1 MKESIP
7 AMILDGVGKD
17 AAIGLVNMASGWWS
31 GNNATTLINIR
42 FDHVS
47 SYFEWKDIFPEW
59 IDEEEEMEGGPTC
72 PEFPMPDYRQYDQLL
87 DVVLASVP
95 CRYPETGW
103 ARDVFRLQVHLVAA
117 EMAIRKGRRYGDN
130 RTVKVAIRSPCRPMM
145 EIFRCDDLVRRESDW
160 WFYEAEVERLAAKL
174 ALPVGSCKLA
184 LPLWEE
190 GTLESRTNDSIFNTP
205 ANPSRRE
212 AYATVIHSSENYIC
226 GAISLAQSIIR
237 SGTNRDLV
245 LLHDDS
251 ISPEKLNALA
261 AAGWKLH
268 RIKRIRNPHAE
279 KGSYNEYNYSKIRL
293 WQLTS
298 YSKILFIDSDVIVL
312 KNLDLLFQFPQ
323 LSATGNDGVIFNS
336 GVMLIE
342 PSNCTFR
349 QLLARQDEIV
359 SYNGGD
365 QGFLNEVF
373 VWWHRFPRRVNFL
386 KNFWANTTVEAAT
399 KNYLFASDPPELF
412 SIHFLGIKPWHCY
425 RDYDC
430 NWDIEDQRIYA
441 SDVAHRRWWSLYDQM
456 DDGLKSFCRLT
467 KRRKV
472 ELEWNRK
479 LAAKAGFVDEHWKLN
494 ISDHRRFE

>member
-1 MKESIP
+1 MAVVGGEKLRIMKDLIP
-7 AMILDGVGKD
+7 AMILDGVRKD
-17 AAIGLVNMASGWWS
+17 TRIGLVNMGSGWS
-31 GNNATTLINIR
+31 SNNATTPINIR

-47 SYFEWKDIFPEW
+47 RDFEWKDIFPEW

-72 PEFPMPDYRQYDQLL
+72 PEFPMPDYRQYDQQM
-87 DVVLASVP
+87 DVVVASVP

-117 EMAIRKGRRYGDN
+117 EMAVRKGRRDGN
-130 RTVKVAIRSPCRPMM
+130 GRVKVAIRSPCQPMI

-160 WFYEAEVERLAAKL
+160 WLYEAEAVRLEAKL
-174 ALPVGSCKLA
+174 ALPVGSCNLA

-190 GTLESRTNDSIFNTP
+190 GGFTSISFKLKLKFILNSIFELKISGTIDSRFNDSKLNSP
-205 ANPSRRE
+205 VNPKPRE
-212 AYATVIHSSENYIC
+212 AYATVIHSSDNYIC

-237 SGTNRDLV
+237 SGTNRDMI

-251 ISPEKLNALA
+251 ISPEKLNALV

-293 WQLTS
+293 WQLTF

-312 KNLDLLFQFPQ
+312 KNLDLLFHFPQ

-349 QLLARQDEIV
+349 QLLNRRDEII

-386 KNFWANTTVEAAT
+386 KNFWANTTLETAT
-399 KNYLFASDPPELF
+399 KNYLFAADPPELF

-425 RDYDC
+425 R
-430 NWDIEDQRIYA
+430 
-441 SDVAHRRWWSLYDQM
+441 
-456 DDGLKSFCRLT
+456 
-467 KRRKV
+467 
-472 ELEWNRK
+472 
-479 LAAKAGFVDEHWKLN
+479 
-494 ISDHRRFE
+494 

>member
-1 MKESIP
+1 
-7 AMILDGVGKD
+7 MIKL
-17 AAIGLVNMASGWWS
+17 
-31 GNNATTLINIR
+31 
-42 FDHVS
+42 
-47 SYFEWKDIFPEW
+47 
-59 IDEEEEMEGGPTC
+59 
-72 PEFPMPDYRQYDQLL
+72 
-87 DVVLASVP
+87 
-95 CRYPETGW
+95 
-103 ARDVFRLQVHLVAA
+103 
-117 EMAIRKGRRYGDN
+117 
-130 RTVKVAIRSPCRPMM
+130 
-145 EIFRCDDLVRRESDW
+145 EIS
-160 WFYEAEVERLAAKL
+160 
-174 ALPVGSCKLA
+174 
-184 LPLWEE
+184 
-190 GTLESRTNDSIFNTP
+190 GTLESRSNDSIFNTP

-212 AYATVIHSSENYIC
+212 AYATVIHSSEKYIC

-261 AAGWKLH
+261 AAGWELH

-349 QLLARQDEIV
+349 QLLARRDEIV

-412 SIHFLGIKPWHCY
+412 TIHFLGIKPWHCY
-425 RDYDC
+425 R
-430 NWDIEDQRIYA
+430 
-441 SDVAHRRWWSLYDQM
+441 
-456 DDGLKSFCRLT
+456 
-467 KRRKV
+467 
-472 ELEWNRK
+472 
-479 LAAKAGFVDEHWKLN
+479 
-494 ISDHRRFE
+494 